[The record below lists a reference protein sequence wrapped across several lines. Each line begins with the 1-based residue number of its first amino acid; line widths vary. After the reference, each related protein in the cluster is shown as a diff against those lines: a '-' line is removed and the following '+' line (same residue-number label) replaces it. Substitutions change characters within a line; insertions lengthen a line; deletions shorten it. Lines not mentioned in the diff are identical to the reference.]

1 MSADASPLVLLGD
14 PLARP
19 IRQVA
24 VVYLREP
31 DWQQAVLIG
40 SGMFSVV
47 SGWGSYAYSW
57 NGFGED
63 FFGWFCG
70 IDWGYLLERINP
82 GDVFDRAGSV
92 RRARELVGDLRREGV
107 IDEVTRNSALED
119 LRDKGDPWTGPDDV
133 LAWFRK
139 ERPDDSGVP
148 VALSGLVEY
157 RDVPAC
163 SRPNPN
169 AEAYCRKGLPA
180 LQRALRLA
188 REEGRL

>member
-1 MSADASPLVLLGD
+1 MQWTPTGGGHSWDDNRAWGTLTVSRDAASDSYKATPSVKGEESCG
-14 PLARP
+14 
-19 IRQVA
+19 ITVS
-24 VVYLREP
+24 
-31 DWQQAVLIG
+31 IG
-40 SGMFSVV
+40 
-47 SGWGSYAYSW
+47 YSW

-92 RRARELVGDLRREGV
+92 RRARELVGALRREGV
-107 IDEVTRNSALED
+107 IDKTTRKSALDD
-119 LRDKGDPWTGPDDV
+119 LRDKGAPWTGPDDV

-139 ERPDDSGVP
+139 ERPDDSGAP

>member
-40 SGMFSVV
+40 SGMFSVT

-82 GDVFDRAGSV
+82 GDVFDRVGSLH
-92 RRARELVGDLRREGV
+92 RARELVGDLRREGV

-139 ERPDDSGVP
+139 ERPGDSGAP
-148 VALSGLVEY
+148 VALSRLVEY

-180 LQRALRLA
+180 LQRALRRA